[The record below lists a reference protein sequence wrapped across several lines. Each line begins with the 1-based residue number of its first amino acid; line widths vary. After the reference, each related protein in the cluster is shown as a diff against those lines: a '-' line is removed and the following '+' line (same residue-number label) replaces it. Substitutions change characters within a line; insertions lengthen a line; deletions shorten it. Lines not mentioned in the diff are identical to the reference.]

1 MRNLLALVFVSFAL
15 AGCFRHETVERQPVV
30 VSPPASNTVVV
41 PQPGRTVVCP
51 TGSVC

>member
-15 AGCFRHETVERQPVV
+15 AGCFHETVERQPVI

-41 PQPGRTVVCP
+41 PGHTVVCP
-51 TGSVC
+51 AGSVC